1 MPVITEFAPAK
12 INLTLKVLGRRA
24 DGYHDLASLIAFA
37 RDVGDE
43 ITFMPGEASAV
54 EVGGPFAGSIAGPNL
69 IVTALAR
76 LADAE
81 PRLGIGRVVL
91 HKRLPVA
98 AGIGG
103 GSADAAAVLRAV
115 RSANPG
121 LADSV
126 DWLQVAAALGADVP
140 VCLGGRAAFVSGT
153 GAHMQVMSGLPSL
166 DLVLVN
172 PLAEVP
178 ADKTG
183 RVFSRLAAGPS
194 FGGGSS
200 APPPQFVDADALVAY
215 MRTAG
220 NDLLA
225 AATQVVP
232 QITSVLEALEAAPGC
247 RLACLSGAGPTCFGV
262 FAGPAEAAAARALL
276 HQSRPDWWVAACSI
290 GA

>member
-81 PRLGIGRVVL
+81 PRLGLGRVVL

-98 AGIGG
+98 AGMGG

-115 RSANPG
+115 RRANPG
-121 LADSV
+121 LAESV

-153 GAHMQVMSGLPSL
+153 GAHMQVISGLPSL

-183 RVFSRLAAGPS
+183 RVFARLAAGPS
-194 FGGGSS
+194 LGASS
-200 APPPQFVDADALVAY
+200 APPPQFVDAEALVAY

-232 QITSVLEALEAAPGC
+232 QIASVLDALEAAPGC
-247 RLACLSGAGPTCFGV
+247 RLAGLSGAGPTCFGV
-262 FAGPAEAAAARALL
+262 FAGAGEAAAARALL
-276 HQSRPDWWVAACSI
+276 HQRRPDWWLAACSV